1 MQTWAAGGCQ
11 TLSAWENIHPL
22 TASTTILEAPMPKH
36 GIREKQKC
44 PCGGTIQM
52 KTTFQGKIRHYAEC
66 DRCKRTARKPSDFW
80 GMERE

>member
-1 MQTWAAGGCQ
+1 
-11 TLSAWENIHPL
+11 
-22 TASTTILEAPMPKH
+22 MPKH

-52 KTTFQGKIRHYAEC
+52 KTTFDGKIRHYAEC

-80 GMERE
+80 GMTRE

>member
-1 MQTWAAGGCQ
+1 
-11 TLSAWENIHPL
+11 
-22 TASTTILEAPMPKH
+22 MPKH
-36 GIREKQKC
+36 GTREKQKC

-52 KTTFQGKIRHYAEC
+52 KTKFMGKIRHYAEC